1 MSNEVLPATRPH
13 HPPLGG
19 HPDETSSPQPKVG
32 GWHWVEW
39 GCEYVGTAFQL
50 FVGFGVVALF
60 EAPQSPLRRDVPLG
74 WLRLIIIGAA
84 FGILAAI
91 VAVSPLGRR
100 SGAHLN
106 PAVTVGFWATGHTH
120 RDDVVGYVV
129 AQTLGALTA
138 AAGFA
143 AAWGSWA
150 AGVKDATTAPESGLA
165 WWWATAIEAGLTF
178 GLLTVVFTMVST
190 PQTAR
195 YTPAVVVGALA
206 GLIWAGA
213 PFTGASMNPARTFG
227 PDVVHGAFPAWW
239 VYLLGPIAG
248 ALLAAGAFKVFT
260 PERRTLTAKLF
271 HDPRYPTTQRSALPA
286 KPHHGS
292 QSLRKPSPS

>member
-1 MSNEVLPATRPH
+1 MSHDVRPAEHRH
-13 HPPLGG
+13 HPPLSG
-19 HPDETSSPQPKVG
+19 HPDEASAPQPKVG

-39 GCEYVGTAFQL
+39 GCEYAGTAFQL
-50 FVGFGVVALF
+50 FVGFGAVALL
-60 EAPQSPLRRDVPLG
+60 EAPQSPVRHDIPFG
-74 WLRLIIIGAA
+74 WLRLIIIGTV
-84 FGILAAI
+84 FGVLAAI

-143 AAWGSWA
+143 AVWGSWA
-150 AGVKDATTAPESGLA
+150 TGVGDATTAPQGGLA
-165 WWWATAIEAGLTF
+165 WWWAACIEAGLTF
-178 GLLTVVFTMVST
+178 GLLTVVFTMVSM
-190 PQTAR
+190 PETAR
-195 YTPAVVVGALA
+195 FTPVVVVGVLA

-213 PFTGASMNPARTFG
+213 PHTGASMNPARTLG
-227 PDVVHGAFPAWW
+227 PDIVHGGFPAWW
-239 VYLLGPIAG
+239 VYLIGPIGG
-248 ALLAAGAFKVFT
+248 ALLAAVAFKLFT

-271 HDPRYPTTQRSALPA
+271 HDPRYPTTQRSSLPA

-292 QSLRKPSPS
+292 HSLSNPSPS